1 MKAKVF
7 ILSTISLLSFF
18 NIAFASDSEICER
31 ELKNKNYIRAFQY
44 CEKACSLNDG
54 YGCALLGS
62 LYDNGS
68 GVKQDYKQAKTYFEK
83 GCGQNNG
90 EGCIMLGG
98 LYDFGLGVK
107 QNKKVSKEYYGKA
120 CDLGLQK
127 GCDEYRKLNEQGY

>member
-1 MKAKVF
+1 MKIKIFLLF
-7 ILSTISLLSFF
+7 IVLSFF

-31 ELKNKNYIRAFQY
+31 EFKDKNYTRALQY
-44 CEKACSLNDG
+44 CEKACSQNDG
-54 YGCALLGS
+54 LDCTSLGV
-62 LYDNGS
+62 LYAKGL
-68 GVKQDYKQAKTYFEK
+68 GVKQDYKQAKNYFEK

-127 GCDEYRKLNEQGY
+127 GCEEYRKLNEQGY